1 MGNFPDGVFF
11 EKVLGAAWR
20 GGVPA
25 RICGAAIDS
34 RKISPGEIFVALKTE
49 KRDGHDFLEAARAR
63 GAAGA
68 LVSRFVPAS
77 PLPPLWPGTEE
88 PARTNGHSADAHEE
102 SGARSAPA
110 PERFPTR
117 ASSSHTA
124 SVPSGRIRDG
134 RPLSPGQPACHS
146 RNPWKTSG
154 TQAHSRPGTPP
165 SPPRSNGKNSRASA
179 L

>member
-68 LVSRFVPAS
+68 LV
-77 PLPPLWPGTEE
+77 
-88 PARTNGHSADAHEE
+88 
-102 SGARSAPA
+102 
-110 PERFPTR
+110 
-117 ASSSHTA
+117 
-124 SVPSGRIRDG
+124 
-134 RPLSPGQPACHS
+134 
-146 RNPWKTSG
+146 
-154 TQAHSRPGTPP
+154 
-165 SPPRSNGKNSRASA
+165 
-179 L
+179 